1 MSKKLTPQKTA
12 INLEIEDIAE
22 TYYKDESNE
31 SKKRGKAFQFLCY
44 SLITKTDYE
53 DLDDESIV
61 DGQDEEG
68 IDILHIEE
76 LPNELEVSII
86 SCKSSSVDN
95 YAGNDLTK
103 LKNGLSYVFEE
114 NRDTVSALQNAKL
127 KNRIFQLRDNKKKVS
142 DIGIYYC
149 VFNGSTP
156 SPNVVRNYKDIEK
169 RLLKILSDQYPNSK
183 LSLRLLSGEDLY
195 NIRLRNR
202 ESLRDK
208 EITIP
213 YYDKDRKVKAELIT
227 KEGIKGYL
235 TTLDAREIAK
245 LVLQYGDSLFEKNI
259 RGWLK
264 YNQKNTEI
272 YESCIDV
279 NSNLFW
285 FLNNGITIIGD
296 SVFADNDLEI
306 WNIENLQIVNGQQ
319 TARMLA
325 EAYRNKLLREDV
337 KVMCRIYESSDYKFI
352 SKITKATNSQ
362 SSISGR
368 DLMSNDSLQLAIQDS
383 FGEYKVFYE
392 RQRGEVN
399 ENSYPK
405 ISAKRLAQVSLAVLC
420 KRPSLARKNL
430 EDNFFNLNKFY
441 KEIFNQNPKD
451 LLLAY
456 AIYEYCYRS
465 RDENKPLQY
474 FGALHIA
481 ALIYKLNKTELMK
494 QRETIIEAFL
504 NKKLNF
510 VSLYKRA
517 VATLEKL
524 IPKQVIEENSIGY
537 YLSRIEVDDL
547 LDVVPSQ

>member
-1 MSKKLTPQKTA
+1 MSKKLSPQKTA
-12 INLEIEDIAE
+12 INLEIEDVAE
-22 TYYKDESNE
+22 AYYKAVSNE
-31 SKKRGKAFQFLCY
+31 AKKRGKAFQLLCY
-44 SLITKTDYE
+44 SLIANTDYD

-76 LPNELEVSII
+76 LPNDLEVSII
-86 SCKSSSVDN
+86 SCKSSFVDN
-95 YAGNDLTK
+95 YSGNDLTK

-114 NRDTVSALQNAKL
+114 NRETVLSLQNTKL

-142 DIGIYYC
+142 DISIYYC
-149 VFNGSTP
+149 VFNGRTP
-156 SPNVVRNYKDIEK
+156 SPNVLRNCKDIEK

-183 LSLRLLSGEDLY
+183 VSFQLYSGEDLY

-213 YYDKDRKVKAELIT
+213 YYDKDRKVKAELTT
-227 KEGIKGYL
+227 KDGIKGYL
-235 TTLDAREIAK
+235 TTLDAKEIAK

-264 YNQKNTEI
+264 YNQKNREI
-272 YESCIDV
+272 YESCTDIS
-279 NSNLFW
+279 SNLFW

-325 EAYRNKLLREDV
+325 EAYKNKVLKEDV
-337 KVMCRIYESSDYKFI
+337 KVMCRIYETSDYKFI
-352 SKITKATNSQ
+352 NKITKATNSQ

-383 FGEYKVFYE
+383 FAGYKVFYE

-399 ENSYPK
+399 ESGYLK
-405 ISAKRLAQVSLAVLC
+405 ISAKRLAQVSPAVLC

-430 EDNFFNLNKFY
+430 EDNFFNVDKYY
-441 KEIFNQNPKD
+441 KEIFNQNPRD

-456 AIYEYCYRS
+456 AIFDYCFRS

-481 ALIYKLNKTELMK
+481 SLIYKLYKDELTK
-494 QRETIIEAFL
+494 QREKIIEAFV
-504 NKKLNF
+504 NKKISF
-510 VSLYKRA
+510 VNSYKKA
-517 VATLEKL
+517 VTTLEKL
-524 IPKQVIEENSIGY
+524 IPKQVIKENSIGY

-547 LDVVPSQ
+547 IDKVK